1 MLVSEVLMSLSLV
14 ALGYYF
20 YKKDVSEDP
29 IEGGLLYLPI
39 VATLSFIASF
49 MIGIGK
55 VHPDIENFV
64 KGSETSIELLR
75 NPPLNFSFEK

>member
-1 MLVSEVLMSLSLV
+1 MLLVSEVLMSLSLV

-55 VHPDIENFV
+55 VQSGHFV